1 VNVVDARPHDYI
13 RGDSH
18 KRGGRDGP
26 PCPLFSRW
34 DAATACAAPRCCT
47 AVPRPTGCWMPAVR
61 LASPSSPT
69 NRQVHPRVR
78 RKARVAVTP
87 IRTARKPAMRFGGD
101 RIHAAAAKPMSAQS
115 SSGSPTAS
123 IPTAGIPGGSLSPV
137 TPRVPATSQGALLV
151 RRGQSQQGF
160 GRRSCCLVSTT
171 WPPRWNLPF

>member
-1 VNVVDARPHDYI
+1 MSSTLDLMTTFAVTATKEEDGTVRHARY
-13 RGDSH
+13 S
-18 KRGGRDGP
+18 
-26 PCPLFSRW
+26 
-34 DAATACAAPRCCT
+34 AAGTQRLLVPRLAAAPPSRDQ
-47 AVPRPTGCWMPAVR
+47 TGCWMPAVR